1 MFCDKLTEKAI
12 VLSDNPLAKTKNGN
26 IAGIKKSSTYI
37 FRGIKYANAERFH
50 MPSKV
55 GHGKIQNRQYHMNM
69 YVLKELLL

>member
-37 FRGIKYANAERFH
+37 FRGIKYANAER
-50 MPSKV
+50 
-55 GHGKIQNRQYHMNM
+55 KIQNRQYHMDM

>member
-50 MPSKV
+50 MPA
-55 GHGKIQNRQYHMNM
+55 IFP
-69 YVLKELLL
+69 

>member
-1 MFCDKLTEKAI
+1 MTVSIYLNIGNFH
-12 VLSDNPLAKTKNGN
+12 PLAKKKNGN

-55 GHGKIQNRQYHMNM
+55 GPWEN
-69 YVLKELLL
+69 